1 LIKIAPAK
9 FHLAMRKVVAIVDD
23 EPDITTVLKRGLEQS
38 GFTVDAFNNPQTAL
52 DSFKPNYYDLMIIDI
67 RMPKI
72 NGFDL
77 YREVRK
83 KDPDVK
89 VCFLTAFE
97 IYYEEFRKMFPTI
110 DVKAFV
116 RKPVSIAALV
126 KQINTT
132 IGSP

>member
-1 LIKIAPAK
+1 
-9 FHLAMRKVVAIVDD
+9 MTRVAVVDD
-23 EPDITTVLKRGLEQS
+23 EPDITTVLKRGLEQH
-38 GFTVDAFNNPQTAL
+38 GFTVDSFNDPQIAL
-52 DSFKPNYYDLMIIDI
+52 ANFKPNYYDLMILDI
-67 RMPKI
+67 RMPKL

-77 YREVRK
+77 YREIRK
-83 KDPDVK
+83 RDGHTK

-116 RKPVSIAALV
+116 RKPVSISALV

-132 IGSP
+132 IEQ